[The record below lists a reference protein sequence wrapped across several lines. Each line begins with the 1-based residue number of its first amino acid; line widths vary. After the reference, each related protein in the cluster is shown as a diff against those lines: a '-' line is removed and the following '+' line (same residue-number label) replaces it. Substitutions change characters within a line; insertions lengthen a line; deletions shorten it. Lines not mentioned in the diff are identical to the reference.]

1 MSAVLPE
8 PRTAEITD
16 IARAAVRAAIR
27 AVEQHGACAVCQER
41 LARLHEQYPDVFL
54 EEADREFARVAGGR
68 R

>member
-41 LARLHEQYPDVFL
+41 LARLHEQYPWHTTTNAA
-54 EEADREFARVAGGR
+54 ESAAGSA
-68 R
+68 